1 MNILMVGKDKEV
13 LLKFKTILGSVGNI
27 ETYNNFNQCKK
38 NIDEYY
44 SKKQSYDLAI
54 IDMDMPESSGL
65 QILKKIRSNEEKLKI
80 KHVKIILLSN
90 ENSSLLMDFFSFDQD
105 IFMDKNI
112 NEEEVKNFLELN
124 NIIYTKS
131 LKKI

>member
-112 NEEEVKNFLELN
+112 NEEEVKKFLELN